1 MKIEEFAHRVAG
13 EALPLLERRYHY
25 RISEDH
31 KRDIQ
36 RTIRENLKDLLAELE
51 QQSAKE

>member
-1 MKIEEFAHRVAG
+1 MKIEALAHRIAG
-13 EALPLLERRYHY
+13 EALSLLEKRYHY

-36 RTIRENLKDLLAELE
+36 RTVLE
-51 QQSAKE
+51 GLGDMIKEGQKEEAAS

>member
-13 EALPLLERRYHY
+13 EALSLLEKRYHY
-25 RISEDH
+25 RISDDH

-36 RTIRENLKDLLAELE
+36 RTIREGLKDLLAEM
-51 QQSAKE
+51 QQEPARE